1 MCRVMQLR
9 DCMFF
14 LNPRSC
20 GCSVRRAL
28 FHYLLG
34 YRISIVYVDNEE
46 LNYWAKLLPLW
57 YMHVAKCWIDN
68 LCIIVFNEHS

>member
-46 LNYWAKLLPLW
+46 LNY
-57 YMHVAKCWIDN
+57 
-68 LCIIVFNEHS
+68 